1 MKEEIKIKLA
11 PAIKDFVTL
20 GLFYWS
26 GDRLRQRNFDSFIE
40 SFGLF
45 LEENYPTLK
54 LSDEDLSLI
63 GFDNWITFHAYS
75 FFEYDEATQ
84 KPYLEYNGYEVEF
97 NEEGDADYSW
107 EENAY
112 TEYGQEPHE
121 QCAEIIF
128 DAFRDKFNKSF
139 NRWHISHDR
148 PFPTLDKYWEGEH
161 GSLLEQTLKP
171 EASFG
176 YGPKVEKDFFDSL
189 CDYVLDEII
198 VESQEVS

>member
-1 MKEEIKIKLA
+1 MNKEIKIKLL
-11 PAIKDFVTL
+11 PAVKDFVTL
-20 GLFYWS
+20 GLYFWS
-26 GDRLRQRNFDSFIE
+26 GDALHVRKFDNFIQ

-54 LSDEDLSLI
+54 LSDEDLSLL
-63 GFDNWITFHAYS
+63 GYGNWITFHAQN

-84 KPYLEYNGYEVEF
+84 IPYLEYNGYEVEF
-97 NEEGDADYSW
+97 NEGGDVGYTW

-128 DAFRDKFNKSF
+128 SAFRDKFNKQ
-139 NRWHISHDR
+139 DR
-148 PFPTLDKYWEGEH
+148 PFPWIEKYWQGEH
-161 GSLLEQTLKP
+161 ASSLRQTMKN
-171 EASFG
+171 EDG
-176 YGPKVEKDFFDSL
+176 CGPKVEKDFFDSL

-198 VESQEVS
+198 EERQEVNS

>member
-11 PAIKDFVTL
+11 TAIKDFVTV
-20 GLFYWS
+20 GLYFWT
-26 GDRLRQRNFDSFIE
+26 GDALRQHRFDSFIE

-45 LEENYPTLK
+45 LNDNYPTLK
-54 LSDEDLSLI
+54 LSDEDLSLN

-75 FFEYDEATQ
+75 FFEYDEAKQ
-84 KPYLEYNGYEVEF
+84 IPYLEYNGYEVEF
-97 NEEGDADYSW
+97 NEEGDAEYSW

-128 DAFRDKFNKSF
+128 DAFRDKFNKL
-139 NRWHISHDR
+139 DG
-148 PFPTLDKYWEGEH
+148 PFPYHWIEKWQGEH
-161 GSLLEQTLKP
+161 ASPLEQILKR
-171 EASFG
+171 ETGQG
-176 YGPKVEKDFFDSL
+176 YGPRIEKHFFDSL
-189 CDYVLDEII
+189 CDYVLYEII

>member
-11 PAIKDFVTL
+11 PAIKDFVTV
-20 GLFYWS
+20 GLFYWT
-26 GDRLRQRNFDSFIE
+26 GDALRQRNFDRFIK

-97 NEEGDADYSW
+97 NEEGDAEYSW

-128 DAFRDKFNKSF
+128 DAFRDKFNRS
-139 NRWHISHDR
+139 R
-148 PFPTLDKYWEGEH
+148 PTIDKYWQGEH
-161 GSLLEQTLKP
+161 GSFLEQILKQ
-171 EASFG
+171 ETGMG
-176 YGPKVEKDFFDSL
+176 YGPRIEKHFFDSL

-198 VESQEVS
+198 VESQEVR